1 LEIEEYNNFME
12 HDSMK
17 NRFSDTQTSELKEAL
32 KQNKLILESV
42 GDGIFGIGADGM
54 LTFVNPTAEKLTGFK
69 ANEMIGNCQHKLI
82 HHSKSDGTPYPLET
96 CPIYSAFCD
105 GKAHKVSNEVFWRK
119 DGSSFPVEYVSTP
132 IFENGKLM
140 GAVVVFKD
148 ITERKQ
154 LEHFHYLNK
163 LILESAGEGVYGL
176 DSKGRTTFVNP
187 AAEKMMGYTAKEM
200 IGISQHNLAH
210 HTKPNGKAYP
220 REECPI
226 YAAFHDGQVHHISDE
241 VFWRKNGTSFLV
253 EYVSTPIRENMK
265 LIGAVVIFKDISE
278 RKQAEEEIRNLRHQL
293 ELENEYL
300 NEEVHDA
307 QAYGDIIGSSP
318 ALENI
323 LRQIEMVSPTEASV
337 LISGESGTG
346 KELIAREIHNRSSRS
361 KRPMIKVNCASIPK
375 ELYESEF
382 FGHVKGSFTGA
393 IKDRAGRFQL
403 ADGGTL
409 FLDEIGE
416 LPLDLQSKLL
426 RVLQEGTFERIG
438 DEKTQKVDVRIIAA
452 TNRPLK
458 EEVEAKRFREDL
470 YYRLNVFP
478 IESPPL
484 RSRKE
489 DIPLLTSNFLQL
501 ASKKLN
507 LPTPKLT
514 KANIIELKKY
524 DWPGNVRELQN
535 VIERSVITSRSGK
548 LSFHLAQINIS
559 SDQHGSNFDAHHP
572 DDEKNIL
579 TQDEIKSLDRQN
591 LLLALNQHHW
601 KITGAE
607 GAAERLQMKP
617 TTLHSKIKKFGLKR
631 PQV

>member
-1 LEIEEYNNFME
+1 MENDLTNTSNEDPHLLKLE
-12 HDSMK
+12 K
-17 NRFSDTQTSELKEAL
+17 AL

-54 LTFVNPTAEKLTGFK
+54 VTFVNPTAEKLTGFK
-69 ANEMIGNCQHKLI
+69 AKEMIGNCQHKLI
-82 HHSKSDGTPYPLET
+82 HHSKPDGTPYPLET
-96 CPIYSAFCD
+96 CPIYSAFSD
-105 GKAHKVSNEVFWRK
+105 GKTHKVSNEIFWRK

-132 IFENGKLM
+132 ILENGKLM
-140 GAVVVFKD
+140 GAVVAFKD

-154 LEHFHYLNK
+154 LEHTHYLNK

-176 DSKGRTTFVNP
+176 DHMGRTTFVNP

-226 YAAFHDGQVHHISDE
+226 YAAFHDGQVHQISNE
-241 VFWRKNGTSFLV
+241 VFWRKDGTSFPV

-278 RKQAEEEIRNLRHQL
+278 RKLAEEEIRGLRHQL

-307 QAYGDIIGSSP
+307 QAYGDIIGASP

-393 IKDRAGRFQL
+393 IKDRSGRFQL
-403 ADGGTL
+403 ADGGSL

-478 IESPPL
+478 IEAPPL

-489 DIPLLTSNFLQL
+489 DIPLLTSSFLHL

-507 LPTPKLT
+507 LPMPKLT
-514 KANIIELKKY
+514 KANILELKRY

-548 LSFHLAQINIS
+548 LSFHLTQENIS
-559 SDQHGSNFDAHHP
+559 PDKNVPNFAPHQP
-572 DDEKNIL
+572 DGKLNIF
-579 TQDEIKSLDRQN
+579 TQEEMKSRDREN
-591 LLLALNQHHW
+591 ILLALNQYNW
-601 KITGAE
+601 KITGSD
-607 GAAERLQMKP
+607 GAAERLQMIP
-617 TTLHSKIKKFGLKR
+617 TTLHSKIKKYGLKR
-631 PQV
+631 PQN